1 MLAAGVM
8 CVSPSYLVD
17 WLAHP
22 WQDLAPHRL
31 FGCQPGDEIAALE
44 EARKSTGEQ
53 QERSMSF

>member
-22 WQDLAPHRL
+22 WQDLAAHRL
-31 FGCQPGDEIAALE
+31 LGCQPSEEIAALE
-44 EARKSTGEQ
+44 EARKSTGEP

>member
-1 MLAAGVM
+1 MLAAGVL

-22 WQDLAPHRL
+22 WQDLGQHRL
-31 FGCQPGDEIAALE
+31 FGCQPSDEVAALE
-44 EARKSTGEQ
+44 EARKSSGEA

>member
-1 MLAAGVM
+1 MLDAGVM

-31 FGCQPGDEIAALE
+31 FGCQPGAEIAALE
-44 EARKSTGEQ
+44 EARKSTGEP